1 MSFHEMRLSEPIVR
15 AVSDDG
21 YETPTPIQAHAIP
34 EAMKGRDVLG
44 CAQTGTG
51 KTCAFALPILHRL
64 SENAP
69 AEESESRGNRKSRRQ
84 GMRGRLPRALVL
96 CPTRELANQIYESFN
111 TYGRNLHLRHAVI
124 FGGVSQGKQVTAL
137 RNGLDVLV
145 ATPGRLLDLINQG
158 FVDLSQIEVLV
169 LDEADRMLDMGFI
182 NDIRR
187 VVSLVP
193 EDRQTLFFSAT
204 VSSEIRRLADSMLK
218 DPARIETA
226 PESTTAESIT
236 QNVYLVERKNKPALI
251 ELLFQRGDMA
261 RTLIFTRT
269 KHGADKLT
277 KILRRAKVKAESI
290 HGNKSQ
296 NARTKAMDAFR
307 AGKIPVLVAT
317 DIASRGIDVDDITH
331 VVNYDMPIDPE
342 TYVHRIGRTARAGA
356 SGIAVSF
363 CDRDELS
370 TLRAIEQRTDARPEL
385 ATDVPELTYALPS
398 RRQGGQS
405 SPRYDAPRRGGGWKS
420 KPLPRS
426 GAGNSGGWKNRKPE
440 STNGSNGG
448 GGWKSKPDTNRK
460 NSGGGGGDWKPKV
473 AQEGG
478 SKDGWKSSP
487 AKAGPRDSDGSGWK
501 PKAKPQASGGSTG
514 EWKPKPKP
522 RTSGEKAGEWKPKNA
537 ASGNGGNGGNGGGW
551 TPKPR
556 PSGNGTW
563 TPKSNA
569 SSGTGNS
576 ASRPRKA
583 SSTSRPWTGKKAS
596 GGKSGHSRPS
606 SGSEQSGRSRS
617 H

>member
-1 MSFHEMRLSEPIVR
+1 
-15 AVSDDG
+15 
-21 YETPTPIQAHAIP
+21 
-34 EAMKGRDVLG
+34 
-44 CAQTGTG
+44 
-51 KTCAFALPILHRL
+51 
-64 SENAP
+64 
-69 AEESESRGNRKSRRQ
+69 
-84 GMRGRLPRALVL
+84 
-96 CPTRELANQIYESFN
+96 
-111 TYGRNLHLRHAVI
+111 
-124 FGGVSQGKQVTAL
+124 
-137 RNGLDVLV
+137 
-145 ATPGRLLDLINQG
+145 
-158 FVDLSQIEVLV
+158 
-169 LDEADRMLDMGFI
+169 
-182 NDIRR
+182 
-187 VVSLVP
+187 
-193 EDRQTLFFSAT
+193 
-204 VSSEIRRLADSMLK
+204 
-218 DPARIETA
+218 
-226 PESTTAESIT
+226 
-236 QNVYLVERKNKPALI
+236 
-251 ELLFQRGDMA
+251 MA